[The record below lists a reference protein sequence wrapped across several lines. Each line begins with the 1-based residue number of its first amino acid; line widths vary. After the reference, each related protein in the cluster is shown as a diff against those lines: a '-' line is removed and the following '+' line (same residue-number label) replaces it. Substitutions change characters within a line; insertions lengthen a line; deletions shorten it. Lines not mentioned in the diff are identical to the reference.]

1 MRNGEDGGGRGS
13 RSSGEELCGWWLSRC
28 TQGPWVSFSSVPW
41 FPDAGTGA
49 QDPKGENRMYTLFV
63 QGQDKA
69 QERRGHSEEPL
80 SGGS

>member
-1 MRNGEDGGGRGS
+1 M
-13 RSSGEELCGWWLSRC
+13 
-28 TQGPWVSFSSVPW
+28 SFSSVPW

-63 QGQDKA
+63 QGQGKA